1 MIQNLNEELF
11 SFIKKSPTGFHAVH
25 ELANYLTE
33 AGFERLAEG
42 NTWNLAEG
50 GKYFVTRNQSA
61 IIAFKVSR
69 KDYSGFHIAASHSD
83 SPTLKI
89 KESSEMN
96 IENQYVKL
104 NVEKYGGMLCAPWFD
119 RPLSVAG
126 RIIVKDGNRLTT
138 KLINVDRDL
147 LMIPNLAIHMN
158 REVNDGYKYNI
169 QKDMLPLYRMSNSGK
184 AFKEMI
190 AEEAGV
196 SVDQIKGMDLFLYNR
211 MEGTVWG
218 CDGEFISAPRLD
230 DLQCAFTSTMALLN
244 SEFRFSD
251 KRANDL
257 MTYRRDIVVLH
268 PTDTPEEVL
277 RIIHEEHFSKYLL
290 VERGKDEIIGVVSVK
305 DIILMMGGEQPF
317 NLRSI
322 ARPALFIP
330 ESLYA
335 KKVLEL
341 FKKNKNKFGVVVD
354 EYGNTEGIITLHDLT
369 ESIFGDILEEN
380 ETEEEEIVVRQDGS
394 MLVEASM
401 NLDDFMEAMGIM
413 NYDDLKEEDFTTLS
427 GLAMFLIGRVP
438 KAGDLFSYK
447 NLDFEVVDMDRGRVD
462 KLLVIKKEED
472 E

>member
-1 MIQNLNEELF
+1 MI
-11 SFIKKSPTGFHAVH
+11 TV
-25 ELANYLTE
+25 
-33 AGFERLAEG
+33 
-42 NTWNLAEG
+42 
-50 GKYFVTRNQSA
+50 VA
-61 IIAFKVSR
+61 IITYLSLIIGELVPKSIALNNPERWATMLSPFMIVLTKISYPFVCLLSAST
-69 KDYSGFHIAASHSD
+69 KLMNKLIGLNSGEERQMTQD
-83 SPTLKI
+83 ELKMI
-89 KESSEMN
+89 LHQSSEQGV
-96 IENQYVKL
+96 IDKDET
-104 NVEKYGGMLCAPWFD
+104 EML
-119 RPLSVAG
+119 
-126 RIIVKDGNRLTT
+126 
-138 KLINVDRDL
+138 RD
-147 LMIPNLAIHMN
+147 
-158 REVNDGYKYNI
+158 V
-169 QKDMLPLYRMSNSGK
+169 
-184 AFKEMI
+184 
-190 AEEAGV
+190 
-196 SVDQIKGMDLFLYNR
+196 
-211 MEGTVWG
+211 
-218 CDGEFISAPRLD
+218 
-230 DLQCAFTSTMALLN
+230 
-244 SEFRFSD
+244 FRFSD

-257 MTYRRDIVVLH
+257 MTYR
-268 PTDTPEEVL
+268 
-277 RIIHEEHFSKYLL
+277 HEEHFSKYLL